1 MFIFLFFSDV
11 LVKSCN
17 PVVFSFYNYLR
28 AHPLIIRRH
37 FAKPEASGVAVGITS
52 ERNSADEINLIERK
66 LFFTTAN
73 AHFKVGCPLLALE
86 VLSKIPKVT
95 KKASS
100 LSKGSSVANVSG
112 ALPQEN
118 GGKAS
123 DLDWGAPDVPSQAW
137 GADSSTGLDWS
148 QPMVKMEGEGLQLDW
163 GDDKEE
169 DEDEEGGLTMKKPEV
184 EDEEAKKPSKSA
196 ALQHEDSTG
205 ESEVDVIAEQLKFRA
220 CLKILMTELRTLAT
234 GYEVDG
240 GKLRFQLY
248 NWLEKEIEAIHHIC
262 NYKVGAHHLIAR
274 SKALIGILL
283 NQKIIFQRR
292 TTISHEKVYLDIV

>member
-1 MFIFLFFSDV
+1 M
-11 LVKSCN
+11 KSCN

-112 ALPQEN
+112 AQPQEN
-118 GGKAS
+118 GGKTS
-123 DLDWGAPDVPSQAW
+123 DLDWGAPAVPSQAW
-137 GADSSTGLDWS
+137 EADFSTGLDWS

-163 GDDKEE
+163 GGDKEE

-184 EDEEAKKPSKSA
+184 EDEEAKKSSKSA
-196 ALQHEDSTG
+196 ALQREDSTG
-205 ESEVDVIAEQLKFRA
+205 KSEVDVIAEQLKFRA

-248 NWLEKEIEAIHHIC
+248 NWLEKEIEAMHHIC
-262 NYKVGAHHLIAR
+262 NYKVGAHHLIVR
-274 SKALIGILL
+274 YFNLRWCL
-283 NQKIIFQRR
+283 NWYFDKPKTCCCFFF
-292 TTISHEKVYLDIV
+292 